1 MLNSGGLLNEIFQAV
16 LQAIELILE
25 LDPELV
31 RITKLSLYISLAS
44 TLIASFIAI
53 PIGGI
58 IYYYEFPGKRTL
70 INLIQTLY
78 SIPTVLVGL
87 FLFLLISKQGPFG
100 FLNLLFTPNGMVIG
114 QTLLILPILIG
125 FTITALV
132 GVSIQ
137 IKELAISLGA
147 SAYQTIVTIIKE
159 ARYAI
164 MGAVILAFGRAI
176 SEVGVSILI
185 GGNIR
190 GFTRTFTTAISLETS
205 RGNLVLSIALGF
217 ILLSLALIINLL
229 LNYFQ
234 GKD

>member
-1 MLNSGGLLNEIFQAV
+1 LDEIIQAV
-16 LQAIELILE
+16 LQAIELILA
-25 LDPELV
+25 LDPELI
-31 RITKLSLYISLAS
+31 RITKLSLYISLTA
-44 TLIASFIAI
+44 TLIASLIAV

-58 IYYYEFPGKRTL
+58 IYYYEFRGKRT
-70 INLIQTLY
+70 IVNLIQTLY

-100 FLNLLFTPNGMVIG
+100 FLNLLFTPTGMVVG

-147 SAYQTIVTIIKE
+147 STYQTIITIIKE

-164 MGAVILAFGRAI
+164 MGAVILGFGRAI

-190 GFTRTFTTAISLETS
+190 GLTRTFTTAISLETS

-217 ILLSLALIINLL
+217 ILLSLALIINFL
-229 LNYFQ
+229 LNYVQ

>member
-1 MLNSGGLLNEIFQAV
+1 MNEIILAIF
-16 LQAIELILE
+16 QAIELIVE
-25 LDPELV
+25 LDPKLIQ
-31 RITKLSLYISLAS
+31 ITKLSLYISLTA
-44 TLIASFIAI
+44 TLIGSLISI
-53 PIGGI
+53 PIGGM
-58 IYYYEFPGKRTL
+58 IYYYEFWGKRTI

-78 SIPTVLVGL
+78 SVPTVLVGL
-87 FLFLLISKQGPFG
+87 FLFLLISQQGPFG
-100 FLNLLFTPNGMVIG
+100 FLKLLFTPTGMIIG
-114 QTLLILPILIG
+114 QVLLILPLLIG

-132 GVSIQ
+132 GVSTQ

-147 SAYQTIVTIIKE
+147 STYQTIITIIIE

-164 MGAVILAFGRAI
+164 MSAVILGFGRAI
-176 SEVGVSILI
+176 SEVGVAILI

-217 ILLSLALIINLL
+217 ILLSLSLVINFL
-229 LNYFQ
+229 LNYLQ

>member
-1 MLNSGGLLNEIFQAV
+1 MER
-16 LQAIELILE
+16 
-25 LDPELV
+25 DPELIG
-31 RITKLSLYISLAS
+31 ITRLSLYISLTA
-44 TLIASFIAI
+44 TFIASLISI

-58 IYYYEFPGKRTL
+58 IYFYEFRGKRTL

-78 SIPTVLVGL
+78 SVPTVLVGL
-87 FLFLLISKQGPFG
+87 FLFLLISQQGPFG
-100 FLNLLFTPNGMVIG
+100 FLNLLFTPTGMIIG

-137 IKELAISLGA
+137 IRELAISLGA
-147 SAYQTIVTIIKE
+147 STYQTIITIIKE

-164 MGAVILAFGRAI
+164 MSAVILGFGRAI
-176 SEVGVSILI
+176 SEVGVAILI

-190 GFTRTFTTAISLETS
+190 GFTRNFTTAISLETS

-217 ILLSLALIINLL
+217 ILLSLALLINLV
-229 LNYFQ
+229 LNYLQ

>member
-1 MLNSGGLLNEIFQAV
+1 MDEIIQAI
-16 LQAIELILE
+16 LQAIKLIVE
-25 LDPELV
+25 LDPELI
-31 RITKLSLYISLAS
+31 RITKLSIYISLTA
-44 TLIASFIAI
+44 TLIASLIAV
-53 PIGGI
+53 PTGGI
-58 IYYYEFPGKRTL
+58 IYYYEFRGKRTV

-78 SIPTVLVGL
+78 SIPTVIVGL

-100 FLNLLFTPNGMVIG
+100 FLKLLFTPTGMVIG
-114 QTLLILPILIG
+114 QMLLILPILVG

-137 IKELAISLGA
+137 IRELAISMGA
-147 SAYQTIVTIIKE
+147 NTYQTIITIIKE

-164 MGAVILAFGRAI
+164 MSAVILGFGRAI

-205 RGNLVLSIALGF
+205 RGNLVLSIALGL

-229 LNYFQ
+229 LNYLQ
-234 GKD
+234 GRD

>member
-1 MLNSGGLLNEIFQAV
+1 LNEIISAILQAV
-16 LQAIELILE
+16 ELIME
-25 LDPELV
+25 RDPELIG
-31 RITKLSLYISLAS
+31 ITRLSLYISLTA
-44 TLIASFIAI
+44 TFIASLISI

-58 IYYYEFPGKRTL
+58 IYFYEFRGKRTL

-78 SIPTVLVGL
+78 SVPTVLVGL

-100 FLNLLFTPNGMVIG
+100 FLNLLFTPTGMIIG

-137 IKELAISLGA
+137 IRELAISLGA
-147 SAYQTIVTIIKE
+147 STYQTIITIIKE

-164 MGAVILAFGRAI
+164 MSAVILGFGRAI
-176 SEVGVSILI
+176 SEVGVAILI

-190 GFTRTFTTAISLETS
+190 GFTRNFTTAISLETS

-217 ILLSLALIINLL
+217 ILLSLALLINLV
-229 LNYFQ
+229 LNYLQ